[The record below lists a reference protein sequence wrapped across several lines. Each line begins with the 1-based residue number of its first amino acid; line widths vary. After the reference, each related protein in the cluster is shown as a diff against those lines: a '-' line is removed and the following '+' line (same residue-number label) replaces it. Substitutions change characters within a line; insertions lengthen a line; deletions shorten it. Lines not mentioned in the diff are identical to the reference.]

1 MVLVTLWALFLTF
14 LYPIRSTLIIYCL
27 HVKFQARWFA
37 YRMVL
42 SSLLYKEQP
51 TSTSVPS
58 CSRLSGTKY
67 SVTANV
73 GDEEERKEVG
83 SLQETGE
90 RGREAVFSGYR

>member
-1 MVLVTLWALFLTF
+1 MRIEWF
-14 LYPIRSTLIIYCL
+14 CL
-27 HVKFQARWFA
+27 HF
-37 YRMVL
+37 YI
-42 SSLLYKEQP
+42 LYEEQ
-51 TSTSVPS
+51 TTCTSVPS

-90 RGREAVFSGYR
+90 RGGKQFFRRIGDRKFTPPVLAILTAKRSQNSEPLSTP